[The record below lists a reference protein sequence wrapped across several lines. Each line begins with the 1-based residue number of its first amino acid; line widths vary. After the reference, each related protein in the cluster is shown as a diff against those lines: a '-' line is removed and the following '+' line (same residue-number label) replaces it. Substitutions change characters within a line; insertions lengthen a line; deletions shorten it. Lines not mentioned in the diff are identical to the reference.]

1 MHCSPPGSSVHG
13 TPQVSGS
20 YLCRPGDP
28 KAFLPGEEPSALG
41 KACFAVRS
49 GAGCYAMRVSWVPS
63 LLLRG
68 LGLTLLSQLF
78 FRGLQQHLPPPP
90 PQSFCRP
97 RELGLERLS
106 LSAAHGPICRG
117 YSLRRRAH
125 WTNIAERLLQASGTE
140 TQEPLPVET
149 VNMQLTE

>member
-68 LGLTLLSQLF
+68 LDSLFSLSF
-78 FRGLQQHLPPPP
+78 SSGGCSSTCPPPP

-117 YSLRRRAH
+117 YSLHRRAH